1 MLFCLVLACSNG
13 TVNDPA
19 YAEELARLHAAP
31 ERYDLRTV
39 RACALLADDS
49 PSFPSRLVFLY
60 KTDPNRVDAQAELT
74 QFDASLFRCGDV
86 HLALPPRS
94 DGTPVYMD
102 FMPPATEVTIRE
114 LRVYRLGTAWDPEDP
129 FALAAERHEPGLD
142 YVFGVNLVSPSP
154 CDPTILLVH

>member
-1 MLFCLVLACSNG
+1 MLICLALACSDG
-13 TVNDPA
+13 HLNDPE
-19 YAEELARLHAAP
+19 YAEEIARLHAAP

-39 RACALLADDS
+39 RACAVLSDDS

-60 KTDPNRVDAQAELT
+60 ETSKDHVEAQAELT

-86 HLALPPRS
+86 HLALAPDS

-114 LRVYRLGTAWDPEDP
+114 LRVYRLGTAWDPTDP
-129 FALAAERHEPGLD
+129 FALAAEHHEPGFD
-142 YVFGVNLVSPSP
+142 YLFRVNLVSPAP
-154 CDPTILLVH
+154 RDPTILLVH